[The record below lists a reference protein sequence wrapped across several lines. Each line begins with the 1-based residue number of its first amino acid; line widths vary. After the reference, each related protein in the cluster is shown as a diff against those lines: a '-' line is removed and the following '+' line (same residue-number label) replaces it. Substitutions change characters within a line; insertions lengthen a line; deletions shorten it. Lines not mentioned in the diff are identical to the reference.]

1 MRKFTFLLFLITPL
15 LAQSAVEKRV
25 LERVQNMIRQD
36 GQVTFSNLHNSEDLS
51 EAAKLFVGRLYEI
64 FFQIPAFLKVE
75 YESIQRVPTIKEI
88 AASFGITRQSVTLLL
103 SVMKSDR
110 RMPNL
115 FSRDPATGEIE
126 SLRLNQI
133 EAFIASRG
141 TNIKITQWELQPL
154 PQFKMLGFQGEMLRS
169 TDLIGKSTLLYFWF
183 TGCPPC
189 VRIAPI
195 LEDLNNRYQNTNF
208 QVIGVNADRVLSLN
222 TTDQAR
228 RSYLENHH
236 LNFANVHLNKSARD
250 AFGTIQVFPT
260 LFFVSSDG
268 TIRHHLINF
277 QNRKI
282 LDELTQKLLE
292 DSQ

>member
-1 MRKFTFLLFLITPL
+1 MRKFIFLLFLITPL

-36 GQVTFSNLHNSEDLS
+36 GQVTFSSLHNSEDLS
-51 EAAKLFVGRLYEI
+51 EAEKLFVGRLYEI

-75 YESIQRVPTIKEI
+75 YESMQRVPTIKEI

-154 PQFKMLGFQGEMLRS
+154 PQFKMLGFQGEMLHS

-250 AFGTIQVFPT
+250 VFGTIQVFPT

-282 LDELTQKLLE
+282 LEELTQKLLE
-292 DSQ
+292 NSQ

>member
-1 MRKFTFLLFLITPL
+1 MRKFTFLLFLITPV
-15 LAQSAVEKRV
+15 LAQSTAEKRV

-36 GQVTFSNLHNSEDLS
+36 GQVTFSDLHNNKELS
-51 EAAKLFVGRLYEI
+51 EAEKLFVGRLYEI
-64 FFQIPAFLKVE
+64 FFQIPSFLKVE
-75 YESIQRVPTIKEI
+75 YESMQRVPTIKEI
-88 AASFGITRQSVTLLL
+88 AASFGITRQSATLLL
-103 SVMKSDR
+103 SVMESDR

-115 FSRDPATGEIE
+115 FSRDLVTGEIE
-126 SLRLNQI
+126 SLKLKQI
-133 EAFIASRG
+133 EAFIANRG

-154 PQFKMLGFQGEMLRS
+154 PQFEMLDFQGEILRS
-169 TDLIGKSTLLYFWF
+169 TDLIGKNTLLYFWF

-195 LEDLNNRYQNTNF
+195 LENLNNRYQNTNF

-222 TTDQAR
+222 ITDQAR
-228 RSYLENHH
+228 RSHLEKHH

-260 LFFVSSDG
+260 LFFVSPNG
-268 TIRHHLINF
+268 TILHHLINF

>member
-1 MRKFTFLLFLITPL
+1 MLKFTFLLFLITPV
-15 LAQSAVEKRV
+15 LAQSTAEKRV

-36 GQVTFSNLHNSEDLS
+36 GQVTFSDLHNNKELS
-51 EAAKLFVGRLYEI
+51 ETEKLFVGRLYEI

-75 YESIQRVPTIKEI
+75 YESMQRVPTIKEI
-88 AASFGITRQSVTLLL
+88 AASFGITRQSATLLL
-103 SVMKSDR
+103 SVMESDR

-115 FSRDPATGEIE
+115 FSRDLVTGEIE
-126 SLRLNQI
+126 SLKLKQI
-133 EAFIASRG
+133 EAFIANRG

-154 PQFKMLGFQGEMLRS
+154 PQFEMLDFQGEMLRS
-169 TDLIGKSTLLYFWF
+169 TDLIGKNTLLYFWF

-195 LEDLNNRYQNTNF
+195 LENLNNRYQNTNF

-222 TTDQAR
+222 ITDQAR
-228 RSYLENHH
+228 RSHLEKHH

-260 LFFVSSDG
+260 LFFVSPDG
-268 TIRHHLINF
+268 TILHHLINF
-277 QNRKI
+277 QNRKV

-292 DSQ
+292 DFQ

>member
-1 MRKFTFLLFLITPL
+1 MRKFILLLFLITPL
-15 LAQSAVEKRV
+15 LAQSSVEKRV
-25 LERVQNMIRQD
+25 LESVQNMIRQD
-36 GQVTFSNLHNSEDLS
+36 GQVNFSNLHNSKDLS
-51 EAAKLFVGRLYEI
+51 TAEKLFVGRLYEI

-75 YESIQRVPTIKEI
+75 YESMQRVPTIKEI

-103 SVMKSDR
+103 SVMQSDR

-115 FSRDPATGEIE
+115 FSRDTATGEIE

-154 PQFKMLGFQGEMLRS
+154 PKFKMIGFQGEILRS
-169 TDLIGKSTLLYFWF
+169 TDLTGKNTLLYFWF

-195 LEDLNNRYQNTNF
+195 LENLNNRYKNTNF
-208 QVIGVNADRVLSLN
+208 QVIGINADRVLSLN
-222 TTDQAR
+222 TTDSTR
-228 RSYLENHH
+228 RSYLESHN
-236 LNFANVHLNKSARD
+236 LNFTNVHLNKSTLD
-250 AFGTIQVFPT
+250 AFGNIQVFPT

-277 QNRKI
+277 QNRNI

-292 DSQ
+292 DFQ